1 MKRKCK
7 GAGLLND
14 LIDLIPGEKHLP
26 FYNYCGPSTKLEE
39 RLARGDKPINGLD
52 EACRSHDIEYSKTS
66 DTKERNKADLVLAD
80 KAWERVKASDSSLG
94 EKAAAWL
101 VTNSM
106 KLKAKL
112 GMGCG
117 ECGND
122 GVEKKEKKKKKS
134 VKSGVYKQADGFLP
148 DRAHPASRKQDPA
161 KVEKKKKKKKATP
174 PSPRIIPVPATGG
187 ALMKILTSRIGLSPE
202 SSNQAMGKIGIHMAG
217 RKSRH
222 RRTRIGEG
230 LYLALYKQG
239 YGLYL
244 KPPSMAARL
253 N

>member
-80 KAWERVKASDSSLG
+80 KAWERVKAGDSSLG

-117 ECGND
+117 ECGID
-122 GVEKKEKKKKKS
+122 GAEKKKKKKKS
-134 VKSGVYKQADGFLP
+134 VDKQ
-148 DRAHPASRKQDPA
+148 ASRKQDPA
-161 KVEKKKKKKKATP
+161 KEKKKKKATP

-230 LYLALYKQG
+230 LYLAPYKQG

-244 KPPSMAARL
+244 KPPSSSSMAARL